1 MFSGLER
8 SDRTLSRAIA
18 GETHQVGEPA
28 SQTRLKIRVRKKMFS
43 GLERSDKNQRWF
55 WASAVLLVFLALGAA
70 PYQHK
75 SSHKLRATALVE
87 VTTDP
92 KGNVT
97 IQVFPITILA
107 DGTFRDASIYESRPR
122 PMALGNGVVYEA
134 QKTGVPAGYVTI
146 ISGSNT
152 PQGWVALGKWQ
163 SASQVEA
170 RANARPKPAPTSVAL
185 PDERPIL
192 HREGQNT
199 QPAPTPTPAPGQT
212 PSSPDDSDRPVLH
225 RSTDS
230 TPQATPSPTPT
241 SSPSDDSDRPVLH
254 RSTDSNPQATP
265 TPTPSAAQP
274 ATQPEA
280 EQPAPED
287 PNRPVLRHRKP
298 GSDEAESV
306 QPSVSSRSPASASSA
321 SSSSA
326 PSPSSTAVPS
336 RGTQTFLAVSDAQS
350 SETRSYEF
358 HWKAGEEEQIA
369 AKMRKLALAQLP
381 GEHAQTSEATLT
393 NVVVRSFDLDL
404 SNDAVV
410 VITAEAPGGSLAPA
424 GKAARGTSATKSAE
438 KPAENP
444 RIAENKSVLR
454 YVIVIARVDID
465 GNPQKLAASVTDSS
479 RLDVAPRLEL
489 VDAIDVEG
497 TGVAALVF
505 REYDFDQKSFIVY
518 GVGHGTVT
526 KLFEGASEPIK

>member
-1 MFSGLER
+1 MVSRIHRKLNLYR
-8 SDRTLSRAIA
+8 RT
-18 GETHQVGEPA
+18 
-28 SQTRLKIRVRKKMFS
+28 
-43 GLERSDKNQRWF
+43 WF
-55 WASAVLLVFLALGAA
+55 WAIAATVLALLALSA
-70 PYQHK
+70 SAIPYQHRT
-75 SSHKLRATALVE
+75 SHKLRATALVE

-97 IQVFPITILA
+97 TQVFPITILA

-146 ISGSNT
+146 ISGSHT
-152 PQGWVALGKWQ
+152 LQGWMALGKWQ

-170 RANARPKPAPTSVAL
+170 RAKPKPAPAPVAL
-185 PDERPIL
+185 PDQRPIL
-192 HREGQNT
+192 HREGQNPA
-199 QPAPTPTPAPGQT
+199 PAPTPTPAAGQTPQT
-212 PSSPDDSDRPVLH
+212 PSSSDDSDRPVLH

-230 TPQATPSPTPT
+230 NPQATPSPTPT

-254 RSTDSNPQATP
+254 RSTDSNPQAA
-265 TPTPSAAQP
+265 PSAAPSTSQP

-280 EQPAPED
+280 ESPAPED

-298 GSDEAESV
+298 VSDEAETA
-306 QPSVSSRSPASASSA
+306 PPAVSSRSPASASSA

-326 PSPSSTAVPS
+326 PSLSSAPMPS

-350 SETRSYEF
+350 TETRSYEF

-381 GEHAQTSEATLT
+381 GEHAQRSEASLT
-393 NVVVRSFDLDL
+393 NVLVRSFDLDL

-410 VITAEAPGGSLAPA
+410 VITAEAPGGSLSSA
-424 GKAARGTSATKSAE
+424 GKTARATSATKSEE

-444 RIAENKSVLR
+444 RIAENKSVSR
-454 YVIVIARVDID
+454 YVTVIARVDID

-497 TGVAALVF
+497 IGVAALVF